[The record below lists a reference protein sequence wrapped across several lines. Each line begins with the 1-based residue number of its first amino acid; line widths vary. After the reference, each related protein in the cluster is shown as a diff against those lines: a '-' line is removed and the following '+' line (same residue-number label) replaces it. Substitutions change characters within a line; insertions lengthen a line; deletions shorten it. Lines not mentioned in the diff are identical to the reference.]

1 MNVFKKLLGEDVDD
15 ELDNDYVEEE
25 EENVSSHSSS
35 SRPVLRTE
43 KPKPEF
49 VLEKPT
55 GRDELLGIADHLLRR
70 KTVILNLELVSK
82 DTKRF
87 VDFLS
92 GVAYALAGQVKKV
105 ADDTFLIIPGGVEI
119 TGNIFDE
126 MDNDNE
132 Y

>member
-1 MNVFKKLLGEDVDD
+1 M
-15 ELDNDYVEEE
+15 
-25 EENVSSHSSS
+25 
-35 SRPVLRTE
+35 
-43 KPKPEF
+43 
-49 VLEKPT
+49 
-55 GRDELLGIADHLLRR
+55 
-70 KTVILNLELVSK
+70 ELVSK

>member
-25 EENVSSHSSS
+25 EETSHLSS
-35 SRPVLRTE
+35 SRPAIRSE

>member
-35 SRPVLRTE
+35 SRPAIRSE